1 MEEGDTESKV
11 TLVSSDEQEHIISRE
26 AAMVSP
32 TLRVM
37 LEGPFKEKS
46 GRVELPTIEGN
57 VLAKVVDYLQYNLE
71 YKFANKDQEDIP
83 EFEIPTE
90 MALELLLAAD
100 YLNV

>member
-1 MEEGDTESKV
+1 MEGEDVKPTV
-11 TLVSSDEQEHIISRE
+11 TLVSSDNMEYSISKE
-26 AAMVSP
+26 VAMVSP

-46 GRVELPTIEGN
+46 GRVELPGIEGN
-57 VLAKVVDYLQYNLE
+57 VLAKVVDYLQYNLQ

>member
-1 MEEGDTESKV
+1 MPEV
-11 TLVSSDEQEHIISRE
+11 TLISSDNCEFSISRE

-32 TLRVM
+32 TLKAM
-37 LEGPFKEKS
+37 LEGPFKEKN
-46 GRVELPTIEGN
+46 GRIELPGIEGN
-57 VLAKVVDYLQYNLE
+57 VLAKTVEYLQYNLR
-71 YKFANKDQEDIP
+71 YRAQSNQEDIP

>member
-1 MEEGDTESKV
+1 MPEV
-11 TLVSSDEQEHIISRE
+11 TLISSDKREFSISRE

-32 TLRVM
+32 TLKAM
-37 LEGPFKEKS
+37 LEGPFKEKN
-46 GRVELPTIEGN
+46 GRVELPGIEGN
-57 VLAKVVDYLQYNLE
+57 VLAKTVEYLQYNLR
-71 YKFANKDQEDIP
+71 YRAQPNQEDIP

>member
-1 MEEGDTESKV
+1 MSDV
-11 TLVSSDEQEHIISRE
+11 TLISSDNFEFSISRE

-32 TLRVM
+32 TLKVM
-37 LEGPFKEKS
+37 LEGPFKEKN
-46 GRVELPTIEGN
+46 GRVELPGIEGN
-57 VLAKVVDYLQYNLE
+57 VLAKTVEYLQYNLQYRVAKTE
-71 YKFANKDQEDIP
+71 QEDIP